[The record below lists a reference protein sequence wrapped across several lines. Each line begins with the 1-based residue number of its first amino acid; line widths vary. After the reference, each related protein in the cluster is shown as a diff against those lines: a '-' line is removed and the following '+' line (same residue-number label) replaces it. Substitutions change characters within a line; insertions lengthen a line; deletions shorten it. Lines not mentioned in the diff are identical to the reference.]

1 MNILFI
7 TNELIGGDVAY
18 QLTKE
23 GHQVKLFI
31 KERGSKHDL
40 DGLVEKTN
48 YWRHELPWVGKD
60 GLIIFDDVGYG
71 KVQDE
76 LRHKGFSVFGGCE
89 KADLLETNR
98 QYGKELL
105 SHHGLKTL
113 PSYNFDSISDAI
125 GFVERNR
132 GRWVVKQNGHASK
145 GFNYVGHFPDGR
157 DVINVLENYK
167 KFAHYRS
174 SVITLQEFAD
184 GIEIG
189 VGRYF
194 NGKDWAGPIEI
205 NIEHKKLFP
214 GDLGPTTSEMGTL
227 AWYDDNE
234 ENRLFTETLAPIKEH
249 LEKIKYKGD
258 IDVNCIVN
266 EQGVFPLE
274 VTARMGTPII
284 HLHSELHTSPWG
296 TFLKEIADGKPSTL
310 EWKKGFGIVV
320 LIAVPP
326 FPYAKQ
332 VQTNSSFSTTIHF
345 SEKLL
350 ADGLPHIH
358 FEEVRYDTKSK
369 QYIISDTNGYP
380 LYITGMG
387 ETVKEARHAVYRGI
401 KEIYIPKMFYRNDIG
416 LKFMEHDEEKLR
428 NWGYL

>member
-18 QLTKE
+18 RLAKE

-40 DGLVEKTN
+40 DGLVGKTSN
-48 YWRHELPWVGKD
+48 WRRELPWVGKD
-60 GLIIFDDVGYG
+60 GLIVFDDVGYG
-71 KVQDE
+71 KIQDE
-76 LRHKGFSVFGGCE
+76 LRQKGFSVFGGSE
-89 KADLLETNR
+89 RADLLETNR

-105 SHHGLKTL
+105 SHYGLKTL
-113 PSYNFDSISDAI
+113 PSYNFDSITDAI

-157 DVINVLENYK
+157 DVINVLENYR
-167 KFAHYRS
+167 KFARYS
-174 SVITLQEFAD
+174 SPIITLQEFVE

-205 NIEHKKLFP
+205 NLEHKKLFP

-234 ENRLFTETLAPIKEH
+234 ENKLFTETLARFKPH
-249 LEKIKYKGD
+249 LEKIHFKGD
-258 IDVNCIVN
+258 IDINCIIN
-266 EQGVFPLE
+266 ENGAFPLE

-310 EWKKGFGIVV
+310 EWKRGFGIVV

-332 VQTNSSFSTTIHF
+332 VQTNSSFSTTIYF

-350 ADGLPHIH
+350 SEGLPNIH
-358 FEEVRYDTKSK
+358 FEEVRFDTKSN

-380 LYITGMG
+380 LYVTGMG
-387 ETVKEARHAVYRGI
+387 ETAKAARHAVYQRI

-416 LKFMEHDEEKLR
+416 LNFIEHDEEKLR
-428 NWGYL
+428 SWGYL